1 MEERGG
7 RLREGY
13 GGGRVGLEFEGGVYA
28 YVGAVGDGGYLE
40 VVFFGEGAGEDVG
53 AAGTDGRTCEDV
65 IPVVFFGET
74 SPPRHVAREGISG
87 SPESPSISS
96 LQVTGCSERDGSM
109 TGGERMAVGMI
120 GAPFLDGIFENKSS
134 GSSHGSGFDTLQ
146 EALPVLHNERANK
159 RRSRESDGYNISG
172 SSHTLLRRSSLK
184 SCYIILRH
192 NSRRRESEAQD
203 RNYKK

>member
-13 GGGRVGLEFEGGVYA
+13 GGGREGLEFEGGVYA
-28 YVGAVGDGGYLE
+28 YVGAIGDGGYLE

-53 AAGTDGRTCEDV
+53 TAGTDGRSGEDV

-74 SPPRHVAREGISG
+74 SPPSHVARQGISG

-96 LQVTGCSERDGSM
+96 LQVTGCGKRDGSM

-159 RRSRESDGYNISG
+159 G
-172 SSHTLLRRSSLK
+172 
-184 SCYIILRH
+184 
-192 NSRRRESEAQD
+192 
-203 RNYKK
+203 

>member
-7 RLREGY
+7 RAEGRLWRRGREAEGDLWRRGGGRLRERY
-13 GGGRVGLEFEGGVYA
+13 GGGGREGLEFEGGVYA

-53 AAGTDGRTCEDV
+53 AAGTDGRSGQDV

-74 SPPRHVAREGISG
+74 SPPSHVARQGIG
-87 SPESPSISS
+87 RGAESPSISS

-120 GAPFLDGIFENKSS
+120 GTPFLDGIFENKSS
-134 GSSHGSGFDTLQ
+134 GSSHGSGFDTL
-146 EALPVLHNERANK
+146 
-159 RRSRESDGYNISG
+159 
-172 SSHTLLRRSSLK
+172 
-184 SCYIILRH
+184 
-192 NSRRRESEAQD
+192 
-203 RNYKK
+203 

>member
-1 MEERGG
+1 MEERRGEGGLRESYGGG

-28 YVGAVGDGGYLE
+28 YVGAIGDGGYLE

-74 SPPRHVAREGISG
+74 SPPSHVARQGISG

-96 LQVTGCSERDGSM
+96 LQVTGCGKRDGSM

-134 GSSHGSGFDTLQ
+134 GSSHGSGFDTL
-146 EALPVLHNERANK
+146 
-159 RRSRESDGYNISG
+159 
-172 SSHTLLRRSSLK
+172 
-184 SCYIILRH
+184 
-192 NSRRRESEAQD
+192 
-203 RNYKK
+203 

>member
-7 RLREGY
+7 GLRGELWRRGREAEGELWRRGREG
-13 GGGRVGLEFEGGVYA
+13 VEFEGGVYA

-53 AAGTDGRTCEDV
+53 TAGTDGRSGEDV

-74 SPPRHVAREGISG
+74 SPPRHVAREGIG
-87 SPESPSISS
+87 RGAESPSISS
-96 LQVTGCSERDGSM
+96 LQVTGCGKRDGSM

-134 GSSHGSGFDTLQ
+134 GSSHGSGFDTL
-146 EALPVLHNERANK
+146 
-159 RRSRESDGYNISG
+159 
-172 SSHTLLRRSSLK
+172 
-184 SCYIILRH
+184 
-192 NSRRRESEAQD
+192 
-203 RNYKK
+203 